1 MSDRNDRDLMDE
13 LGKREARRIR
23 AKNQEDNDRWSGL
36 GMLGLVGWSFVL
48 PMLVIVG
55 VGIWADIQT
64 ESAYS
69 WSLMA
74 VFVGA
79 AVGAAN
85 AWYWIHH
92 EQQKTEEN
100 EDE

>member
-1 MSDRNDRDLMDE
+1 VSDRNDERILDE
-13 LGKREARRIR
+13 IEKREARRVR
-23 AKNQEDNDRWSGL
+23 AQDQDDNDRWSGL

-48 PMLVIVG
+48 PMLVV
-55 VGIWADIQT
+55 VGIGIWVDTRT
-64 ESAYS
+64 ESPYS

-79 AVGAAN
+79 VIGGAN

-92 EQQKTEEN
+92 EQRKTEDKN
-100 EDE
+100 E